1 MLDVEFLMS
10 EVDIR
15 EITFNFALDII
26 NLYRQCMD
34 SNEYVLSKQILRSGT
49 SIGANVEEA
58 QAAQSKKDFIAK
70 MAIASKESRGT
81 KYWLRLI
88 KDGRLL
94 VNDELLCALIRQSDS
109 ISNIITRIVKTAM
122 RNNHGEK

>member
-1 MLDVEFLMS
+1 M
-10 EVDIR
+10 
-15 EITFNFALDII
+15 
-26 NLYRQCMD
+26 
-34 SNEYVLSKQILRSGT
+34 
-49 SIGANVEEA
+49 EEA

-70 MAIASKESRGT
+70 MAIASKESRET